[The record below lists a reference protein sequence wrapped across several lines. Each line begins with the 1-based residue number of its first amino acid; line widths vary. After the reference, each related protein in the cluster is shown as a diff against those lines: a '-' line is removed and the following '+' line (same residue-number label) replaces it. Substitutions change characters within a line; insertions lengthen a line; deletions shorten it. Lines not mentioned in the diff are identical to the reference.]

1 MPLPTGTISLGD
13 VNVEL
18 GRSATAEISMN
29 DAALRALAGVASGAL
44 GMVTLRGKSNAF
56 VHTISSNQ
64 QELNLYTYLVGQ
76 GWNTISGVQLT
87 IANGV
92 YIWSDNTS
100 VAALNTGGLYP
111 GGLTIVNNGFIIGK
125 GGAGGG
131 IVLANGSAYLPGAG
145 GPAITLTTA
154 ASINNTN
161 GYIGGGGGGGAA
173 NVFNGGGGG
182 GAGGGLGGT
191 AIRNSLGI
199 VQAPGA
205 GTTAAASATLPAPGG
220 TNPAQVVVTNGT
232 VPAEAVYRL
241 AEGTGAGGA
250 AGASNGTVST
260 GF

>member
-76 GWNTISGVQLT
+76 GWNTTSGVQLT

-125 GGAGGG
+125 GGSGGT
-131 IVLANGSAYLPGAG
+131 VTTTAAAVVLPGAG

-173 NVFNGGGGG
+173 NLFNGGGGG
-182 GAGGGLGGT
+182 GAGGGLGGAT
-191 AIRNSLGI
+191 VRNDLGI
-199 VQAPGA
+199 A
-205 GTTAAASATLPAPGG
+205 GGNLVGSAFPTATLPAPGG
-220 TNPAQVVVTNGT
+220 TNPEQGVLVTGALPAGT
-232 VPAEAVYRL
+232 TQKL

-250 AGASNGTVST
+250 AGAKTVKIT
-260 GF
+260 F

>member
-76 GWNTISGVQLT
+76 GWNTTSGVQLT

-131 IVLANGSAYLPGAG
+131 VNPSAGSVVLPGAG
-145 GPAITLTTA
+145 GPAITLTAA

-173 NVFNGGGGG
+173 GIYNGGGGG

-191 AIRNSLGI
+191 AVRNDIGFAGI
-199 VQAPGA
+199 ALNGA
-205 GTTAAASATLPAPGG
+205 AAASATLPAPGG
-220 TNPAQVVVTNGT
+220 TNPAQVVVTTGAPPAGT
-232 VPAEAVYRL
+232 THRL

-250 AGASNGTVST
+250 AGATFGRL
-260 GF
+260 GI

>member
-1 MPLPTGTISLGD
+1 MTLPSGTISLGD

-29 DAALRALAGVASGAL
+29 DAALRALAGVASGAI
-44 GMVTLRGKSNAF
+44 GMSSLQGKANAF
-56 VHTISSNQ
+56 AHTISSNQ

-76 GWNTISGVQLT
+76 GWNTTSAVQLT

-131 IVLANGSAYLPGAG
+131 MIPETGSVYLPGAG
-145 GPAITLTTA
+145 GPAITLTA
-154 ASINNTN
+154 AVSIDNTN

-173 NVFNGGGGG
+173 GLFKGAGGG

-191 AIRNSLGI
+191 TVRNSYGLVG
-199 VQAPGA
+199 ASWAA
-205 GTTAAASATLPAPGG
+205 GTFAAASATLPAPGG
-220 TNPAQVVVTNGT
+220 TNPAQVVITNGT
-232 VPAEAVYRL
+232 VPATAAYRL

-250 AGASNGTVST
+250 AGAT
-260 GF
+260 GGSISF

>member
-1 MPLPTGTISLGD
+1 MPLPTETISLGD

-29 DAALRALAGVASGAL
+29 DAALRALAGVASGAI
-44 GMVTLRGKSNAF
+44 GMSSLQGKANAF
-56 VHTISSNQ
+56 AHTISSNQ

-76 GWNTISGVQLT
+76 GWNTTSAVQLT

-125 GGAGGG
+125 GGSGGG
-131 IVLANGSAYLPGAG
+131 VNPANGSVVLPGAG
-145 GPAITLTTA
+145 GPAITLTA
-154 ASINNTN
+154 AATINNTN

-173 NVFNGGGGG
+173 NNFSGGGGG

-191 AIRNSLGI
+191 AARNSFGI
-199 VQAPGA
+199 T
-205 GTTAAASATLPAPGG
+205 GTPLTGTAAASATLPAPGG
-220 TNPAQVVVTNGT
+220 TNPAQVVVITGT
-232 VPAEAVYRL
+232 LPTTTTYKLAEA
-241 AEGTGAGGA
+241 TGAGGA
-250 AGASNGTVST
+250 AGALT
-260 GF
+260 GKVF

>member
-1 MPLPTGTISLGD
+1 MPLPTETISLGD

-29 DAALRALAGVASGAL
+29 DAALRGLAGVASGSV
-44 GMVTLRGKSNAF
+44 GMSSLRGKANTFA
-56 VHTISSNQ
+56 HTISSNQ

-76 GWNTISGVQLT
+76 GWNTTSAVQLA

-131 IVLANGSAYLPGAG
+131 INTENGSAYLPSAG
-145 GPAITLTTA
+145 GPAITLTA
-154 ASINNTN
+154 AVSIDNTN

-173 NVFNGGGGG
+173 GAFSGGGGG
-182 GAGGGLGGT
+182 GAGGGLGGIT
-191 AIRNSLGI
+191 VRNDFLVTG
-199 VQAPGA
+199 VALAA
-205 GTTAAASATLPAPGG
+205 GTFAAASATLPAPGG
-220 TNPAQVVVTNGT
+220 TNPAQVVITNGT
-232 VPAEAVYRL
+232 VPATTTYRL

-250 AGASNGTVST
+250 AGAHNGSIAY
-260 GF
+260 F

>member
-1 MPLPTGTISLGD
+1 MSQ

-18 GRSATAEISMN
+18 GRSATAQISLN
-29 DAALRALAGVASGAL
+29 DAALRGLAGIASGSV
-44 GMVTLRGKSNAF
+44 GMSSLRGKSNAF
-56 VHTISSNQ
+56 ARTISSNQ

-76 GWNTISGVQLT
+76 GWNTTSAVQLT

-131 IVLANGSAYLPGAG
+131 INIANSTATAPGAG
-145 GPAITLTTA
+145 GPAITLTAA

-173 NVFNGGGGG
+173 GVYHGGGGG

-191 AIRNSLGI
+191 TVRNSFGI
-199 VQAPGA
+199 TGVA
-205 GTTAAASATLPAPGG
+205 TAANSFAPPSTTLPLPGG
-220 TNPAQVVVTNGT
+220 TNPAQTVVVVAGA
-232 VPAEAVYRL
+232 PAGSEVQHIL
-241 AEGTGAGGA
+241 ATGTGAGGA
-250 AGASNGTVST
+250 AGAHT
-260 GF
+260 GRLSGI

>member
-1 MPLPTGTISLGD
+1 MSE
-13 VNVEL
+13 VSVEL
-18 GRSATAEISMN
+18 GLSATSQISMN
-29 DAALRALAGVASGAL
+29 DAALRALAGVASGAI

-76 GWNTISGVQLT
+76 GWNTISGVQVT
-87 IANGV
+87 IASGV

-125 GGAGGG
+125 GGSGGG
-131 IVLANGSAYLPGAG
+131 VNPSAGSVVLPGAG
-145 GPAITLTTA
+145 GPAITLTAA

-173 NVFNGGGGG
+173 GIFNGGGGG

-191 AIRNSLGI
+191 AVRNDFGI
-199 VQAPGA
+199 SGSALSG
-205 GTTAAASATLPAPGG
+205 TAAASATLPVPGG
-220 TNPAQVVVTNGT
+220 TNPAQVVVITGT
-232 VPAEAVYRL
+232 MPATFTHRL

-250 AGASNGTVST
+250 AGAQNGKQSL
-260 GF
+260 